1 MKLMLILALVAPLI
15 SPFAMAADQRQKPVV
30 ASTPSPAALAKKGD
44 AERGK
49 QAYVICSACHLPSG
63 AGKADGSYPQ
73 LAGQHAAVLVKQM
86 IDIRSGH
93 RDSPTMYPFIQEIT
107 DPQVM
112 ADIAAHIEELC
123 IPGNNDRYEG
133 ADAAQQ
139 IAMGK
144 KLYEQG
150 CIKCHGKNGAGNEEK
165 YYPVIAGQHYKYL
178 LRQMTAIRDGT
189 RNNINKEMVKV
200 IENYSDAQLVA
211 ISAYQARLSMPGVM
225 CDKDGKHK

>member
-1 MKLMLILALVAPLI
+1 MLILALVAPLI
-15 SPFAMAADQRQKPVV
+15 ANFAMAAEQRQKPVAASV
-30 ASTPSPAALAKKGD
+30 ASPVALAKKGD

-49 QAYVICSACHLPSG
+49 KAYMICSACHLPSG

-86 IDIRSGH
+86 IDIRSGQ
-93 RDSPTMYPFIQEIT
+93 RDSPTMFPFIQEIS

-123 IPGNNDRYEG
+123 IPGNNGRYEG

-139 IAMGK
+139 IALGK

-189 RNNINKEMVKV
+189 RSNVGKEMVEVVKK
-200 IENYSDAQLVA
+200 YSDAQLVA
-211 ISAYQARLSMPGVM
+211 ISAYQARLSMPGAM
-225 CDKDGKHK
+225 CDQDGKHK

>member
-1 MKLMLILALVAPLI
+1 MLILALVAPLI
-15 SPFAMAADQRQKPVV
+15 STFAMAADQRQKPVAASV
-30 ASTPSPAALAKKGD
+30 ASSVALAKKGD
-44 AERGK
+44 TERGK
-49 QAYVICSACHLPSG
+49 KAYVICSACHLPSG

-107 DPQVM
+107 DPKVM

-123 IPGNNDRYEG
+123 IPTNNGRYDG
-133 ADAAQQ
+133 PDAPQK

-144 KLYEQG
+144 KLYEQS

-189 RNNINKEMVKV
+189 RCNVNKGMVKV
-200 IENYSDAQLVA
+200 IENFSDEQLVA
-211 ISAYQARLSMPGVM
+211 ISAYQARLTMPGAM
-225 CDKDGKHK
+225 CDKDGNHQ